1 MKSLGKSLLLAIL
14 GSMVAAS
21 GAHADFRLRVE
32 DLTFG
37 TPIGVVVT
45 DNGPGDFNPN
55 TGLISFVGNTLFSF
69 VDLTAFSKPLVGGAT
84 DLAQLF
90 LDVQLIQAANPD
102 IIRITLEDT
111 DYTGGPNGP
120 LFLNATLAGFL
131 GGPGSATFQS
141 WVNPANLVPALGPDS
156 SPGVL
161 PPIGGTP
168 AGSVAACSPT
178 VSLTNPP
185 DFLLSKTCS
194 ATFSKGGPY
203 SLFAQATLN
212 LTQAELAGFSDRQE
226 VQASPQAAPEPS
238 SLLLTIAGLV
248 ALVLCPLVRRRS

>member
-1 MKSLGKSLLLAIL
+1 MNSLGKSLLLAIL

-21 GAHADFRLRVE
+21 GVHADFRLRVE
-32 DLTFG
+32 DLTVPGFG
-37 TPIGVVVT
+37 SVVT
-45 DNGPGDFNPN
+45 DNGPGDSLPI
-55 TGLISFVGNTLFSF
+55 TGFISFIGDTVFST
-69 VDLTAFSKPLVGGAT
+69 VRITALSKPIVGGTT

-102 IIRITLEDT
+102 SIRITLEDT
-111 DYTGGPNGP
+111 NYTGGPDGP
-120 LFLNATLAGFL
+120 LFLNANLQGFF
-131 GGPGSATFQS
+131 GPGSATVQS

-156 SPGVL
+156 LVGLL
-161 PPIGGTP
+161 PAIGGTP

-194 ATFSKGGPY
+194 ANFSKGGPY
-203 SLFAQATLN
+203 SLFAQATVN
-212 LTQAELAGFSDRQE
+212 LTQSELAAFSDRQQ

-238 SLLLTIAGLV
+238 SLLLIVAGLV
-248 ALVLCPLVRRRS
+248 ALVLRPFIRRCS

>member
-1 MKSLGKSLLLAIL
+1 MKSLGKTLFLAIL
-14 GSMVAAS
+14 SSMVAAS

-55 TGLISFVGNTLFSF
+55 TGLISFFGNTLFSF
-69 VDLTAFSKPLVGGAT
+69 IQLTAFSKPLVGGTT

-90 LDVQLIQAANPD
+90 LDVQSIQAANPD

-120 LFLNATLAGFL
+120 LFLNATSAGFF
-131 GGPGSATFQS
+131 GPGSVTFQS

-156 SPGVL
+156 SLGLL
-161 PPIGGTP
+161 PAIGGTP
-168 AGSVAACSPT
+168 AGSVAACNPT

-194 ATFSKGGPY
+194 ANFSKGGPY

-212 LTQAELAGFSDRQE
+212 LTQAELAFFSDRQQ
-226 VQASPQAAPEPS
+226 VQAFRQAVPEPS
-238 SLLLTIAGLV
+238 SLLLTVAGLV
-248 ALVLCPLVRRRS
+248 ALVLRPLVRRCS